1 VQKEINQKN
10 AYLDNLRKRY
20 SSGDSSQWPKP
31 VLDPES
37 APTFVEIGHLPDVE
51 FPKDNP
57 YSSEKEL
64 LGKTLFF
71 DPRLSKSNQIACA
84 SCHDPELGW
93 GDSRTFSFGHD
104 RQLGTRNAMTILNA
118 AFAKSLFWDGRARS
132 LEEQSQMP
140 IQDQREMSEHIDIAA
155 GKIAKIKAMKFYL
168 KKLLAIKPL
177 PKTVFPKLL
186 PLLKEP

>member
-1 VQKEINQKN
+1 VDSKVQKEINQKN

-37 APTFVEIGHLPDVE
+37 APTFVEIGHLPEVE

-57 YSSEKEL
+57 YSSEKEI

-93 GDSRTFSFGHD
+93 GDSRTVSFGHD

-118 AFAKSLFWDGRARS
+118 AFAKSLFWDGRATS

-155 GKIAKIKAMKFYL
+155 GKIAKIKGYEILFEKA
-168 KKLLAIKPL
+168 L
-177 PKTVFPKLL
+177 P
-186 PLLKEP
+186 